1 MGVVLLAT
9 DTELERPVALK
20 LLAPELAHD
29 PVFRERFLRE
39 SRMAAAI
46 EHPGIVPVYEAG
58 TFGDQLFIA
67 MRYVPGRDLAGV
79 LRAEAPLDPVRAL
92 ALATQ
97 LAEALDAAH
106 ARGLVHRDV
115 KPANVLLE
123 PGDPERALLTDF
135 GLTHRRGQTAA
146 WSPAGPVGTLDYM
159 APELIERGQVDARAD
174 QYSLACLVFHCLS
187 GSPPFEADSEAALL
201 YAQVH
206 APRPLL
212 SERRPGLGTSLD
224 RVLLRGLA
232 RDPAERYPDCR
243 ALVVD
248 AWRAA
253 PGATGRRSGTTTTLA
268 ALPPS
273 SRPGRPPRVFLA
285 GSVLA
290 VALAVP
296 VIGFVAASL
305 VQQTPSPSGTPGG
318 SSAPTQGPASG
329 AVAPPETRETIV

>member
-1 MGVVLLAT
+1 MPIGRASHCLGEAPLSSRPSPPSAPSPGRYHARVAGEGPGGEGSVPRLGSMLGRYRIESLLGRGGMGVVLLAT

-146 WSPAGPVGTLDYM
+146 WSTAGPVGTLDYM

-174 QYSLACLVFHCLS
+174 QYSLACLVFHCL
-187 GSPPFEADSEAALL
+187 
-201 YAQVH
+201 
-206 APRPLL
+206 
-212 SERRPGLGTSLD
+212 
-224 RVLLRGLA
+224 
-232 RDPAERYPDCR
+232 
-243 ALVVD
+243 
-248 AWRAA
+248 
-253 PGATGRRSGTTTTLA
+253 
-268 ALPPS
+268 
-273 SRPGRPPRVFLA
+273 A
-285 GSVLA
+285 G
-290 VALAVP
+290 
-296 VIGFVAASL
+296 
-305 VQQTPSPSGTPGG
+305 
-318 SSAPTQGPASG
+318 
-329 AVAPPETRETIV
+329 